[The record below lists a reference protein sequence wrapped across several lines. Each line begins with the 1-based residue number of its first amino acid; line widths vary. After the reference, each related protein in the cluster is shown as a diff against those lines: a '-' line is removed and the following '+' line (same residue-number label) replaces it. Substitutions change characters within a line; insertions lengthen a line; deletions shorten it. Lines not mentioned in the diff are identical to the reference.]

1 MRLASFPSQM
11 LDNRE
16 MEKKLT
22 SEGSGRERTMA
33 EKVYI
38 FHSKIKRILCVF
50 FFLVCFCFVLI
61 TKIQCSYK

>member
-38 FHSKIKRILCVF
+38 FHSKIKRILCG
-50 FFLVCFCFVLI
+50 FLACFCFVLI

>member
-50 FFLVCFCFVLI
+50 FGLFLFC
-61 TKIQCSYK
+61 TDN